1 MAVAGRGSRR
11 RFVLVLMVLTAITLA
26 TLNARSGDSGPIGAA
41 GRVAHRV
48 VQPVSNAANTVFSPL
63 HDWWRGLTNRDDIV
77 AENRKLKSQ
86 LQSVQADARAGENAR
101 RDLRRY
107 QDLFQYPYQEKYA
120 TVGARVTA
128 SNAGNYE
135 NQVVINRGTE
145 SGIRPNMAV
154 VGPEGLVG
162 RIARSWPGGS
172 TVVLVSDTDF
182 GVAVRT
188 KEWKQSALAETGD
201 DGRMSMTF
209 ADDPKFDKSIVK
221 VAEGDTM
228 YTCGCESS
236 RFPMGIPVG
245 VIDRAMR
252 SGDKSKVTVRLRSFL
267 DRRALELVK
276 VITSTPSDPVPPE
289 VKSAIE
295 PTKTTTSIT
304 PTSKPTTTSKPTP

>member
-1 MAVAGRGSRR
+1 M
-11 RFVLVLMVLTAITLA
+11 LVLMVLTAITLA
-26 TLNARSGDSGPIGAA
+26 TLDSRSSDSGPIGAA

-48 VQPVSNAANTVFSPL
+48 VQPVSNAANTVFSPV
-63 HDWWRGLTNRDDIV
+63 HDWWRGLTNHDDLVKQNRDL
-77 AENRKLKSQ
+77 ENR
-86 LQSVQADARAGENAR
+86 LQSARADARAGEDAR
-101 RDLRRY
+101 SELKRF

-128 SNAGNYE
+128 SNAGNFE
-135 NQVVINRGTE
+135 NQVVINRGIE

-162 RIARSWPGGS
+162 RIAVAWQGGS

-182 GVAVRT
+182 GVAVRA

-209 ADDPKFDKSIVK
+209 ADDPKLAKTMVQ
-221 VAEGDTM
+221 VREGDTM

-245 VIDRAMR
+245 VIDRATR

-267 DRRALELVK
+267 DRRSLELVK
-276 VITSTPSDPVPPE
+276 VITTLPNDPVPPD
-289 VKSAIE
+289 VKASIE
-295 PTKTTTSIT
+295 PTPTTAATSTSSTTTPNPNS
-304 PTSKPTTTSKPTP
+304 TTTIAKPAP